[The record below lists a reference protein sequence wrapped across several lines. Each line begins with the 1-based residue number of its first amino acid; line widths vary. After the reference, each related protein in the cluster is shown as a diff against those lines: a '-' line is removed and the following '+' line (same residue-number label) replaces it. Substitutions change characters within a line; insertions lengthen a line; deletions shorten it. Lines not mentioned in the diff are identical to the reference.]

1 MSEGALLASLKP
13 ALVLRWAAD
22 PELPSART
30 VTGTVVSADISGFT
44 RLAEHLADDGP
55 RVAAETLN
63 RTINRCF
70 EPMIDEVLAR
80 GGDVLKFGGDAI
92 FVLFEASAGSAPGIP
107 TAVEPAEHI
116 DPVEPVEQRAPEVA
130 RPGADHAIQAAVAAN
145 RLQELL
151 AEVDLGI
158 DTELSMTVGVATGP
172 VELVLA
178 GTDRRELVVHGPTV
192 DECLRLEGEAEPGEV
207 LVSAATA
214 GSIPSSWVDTDDPDV
229 LVLVGP
235 GAGEAPPAPTQATTA
250 GGTGKAGR
258 ASKAAGSE
266 TELDVDAVTRVVGPD
281 LAAATGAFAGALG
294 EVRMVAV
301 AFVDLPTADL
311 DPATVEATV
320 RRSDEISR
328 RHGVTLLGTDVTTGG
343 TKLFLAA
350 GAPTAGDADVDAL
363 LGALTELVLDPGS
376 PPMRA
381 GVNRGL
387 VYAGFLG
394 SDRRRT
400 FTVMGDPTNL
410 AARLQ
415 SKAEP
420 GTIAVSQPVLD
431 GARGRYPTGELSPIL
446 VRGRLAPVTVHRLL
460 GQAVELR
467 SSPVDPEFVGRNDEL
482 ARLRGALD
490 EARRGQGAAIGLV
503 GESGVGASRL
513 IAEVADDLP
522 VGVLRLDLIR
532 RLAGPAPYA
541 AVAPALRALAAVD
554 GDGRDGVDAL
564 AQWLERVAPDVVP
577 WLPLVAPAFGID
589 AEDTEATAAIS
600 DEFRQAR
607 AIEELATA
615 LGSTLTGPTG
625 LVAED
630 LHHAD
635 PASLALCQAIADRCP
650 EQPWLLL
657 TSTRPDRPG
666 IAGGET
672 LTLGPLPIDA
682 ARTLVDELGD
692 LPAARQQALAELSG
706 GNPRFAIEL
715 VQADRAAPGGSGPTA
730 GSSSADLHSIEAL
743 ITGRIDRLG
752 HEPRLLLRTAAVLGR
767 RFSLPLL
774 RSVLAGDGAGPDL
787 IDGLSTFPNRLDR
800 LVDDEGDGWYTF
812 RSGVIHQVAY
822 DGLSTERRRQLH
834 RLVAEL
840 LGREEADPGELAWHH
855 EQAGNDHR
863 CWDISHRAAER
874 ARELGLMAEVARH
887 LTRAVAAGE
896 RAGPSVV
903 DESAITDA
911 MVELFGALVAAGEE
925 AEAVAVGQR
934 VVDRL
939 EPSVDRARFAFRYAY
954 VRGEHDGSFEA
965 GIDWLVDELERL
977 DAAPFD
983 DERRRS
989 EARAWVAA
997 GLASLHWRNASADR
1011 ALAAADRAIAD
1022 ANAAGEPGPEAP
1034 ALLTRHVVLADRV
1047 SPEREAAAEELIDVA
1062 TAAGDTRVL
1071 ISGHNNIGLDLQDG
1085 GRWDEAIRHYERG
1098 MQLADRIGDDQRRR
1112 YLAVNRAVLLGD
1124 QGRWDEARPLL
1135 DELRRQAS
1143 YGGGGVV
1150 VAWIELELGRLEVHA
1165 GRIEDGRRW
1174 LSSAADRFAVA
1185 GSRTDH
1191 YEMALLWMAA
1201 DLGDGRSGDVLDGAD
1216 RLEPIDDVP
1225 PRLLGRPA
1233 LLRGYA
1239 LLQQA
1244 RPDEAADELATAVAE
1259 TDGVYLFG
1267 HARALVGRAEA
1278 EDDLG
1283 RGRSARRTRGEAQE
1297 VLGRLGVEAL
1307 PVIPLPR

>member
-13 ALVLRWAAD
+13 ALVLRWAAE
-22 PELPSART
+22 PGLPWARS
-30 VTGTVVSADISGFT
+30 VIGTVVSADISGFT
-44 RLAEHLADDGP
+44 RLAEHLAHDGP
-55 RVAAETLN
+55 RAAAETLN

-92 FVLFEASAGSAPGIP
+92 FVLFEGPAESAGADAER
-107 TAVEPAEHI
+107 AV
-116 DPVEPVEQRAPEVA
+116 
-130 RPGADHAIQAAVAAN
+130 DHPIQAAAAAT

-151 AEVDLGI
+151 AEVELGI
-158 DTELSMTVGVATGP
+158 DVELSMTVGVATGP

-192 DECLRLEGEAEPGEV
+192 DECLRLEGDAEPGEV

-214 GSIPSSWVDTDDPDV
+214 GSIPPGWVDTDDPDV
-229 LVLVGP
+229 LLLVGP
-235 GAGEAPPAPTQATTA
+235 KGDEAPPPP
-250 GGTGKAGR
+250 
-258 ASKAAGSE
+258 ASVPAAAVVGDAAGSAAG
-266 TELDVDAVTRVVGPD
+266 LDIDGVIRLVGPE
-281 LAAATGAFAGALG
+281 LAAATDAFTGALG
-294 EVRMVAV
+294 EVRMVTI
-301 AFVDLPTADL
+301 AFVDLPTVGL
-311 DPATVEATV
+311 DPAVVNATV
-320 RRSDEISR
+320 GRADEIGR

-343 TKLFLAA
+343 TKLFLVA
-350 GAPTAGDADVDAL
+350 GAPTAGDADADAL
-363 LGALTELVLDPGS
+363 LGALTELVLAPDAPS
-376 PPMRA
+376 MRA

-415 SKAEP
+415 GKAEP

-431 GARGRYPTGELSPIL
+431 GARGRYPTGELPPIL

-460 GQAVELR
+460 GPAVELR
-467 SSPVDPEFVGRNDEL
+467 TSEVDPEFVGRDEEL

-490 EARRGQGAAIGLV
+490 EARRGRGAAIGLV

-513 IAEVADDLP
+513 IAEVAGDLP

-554 GDGRDGVDAL
+554 GDGEQATESL
-564 AQWLERVAPDVVP
+564 ARWLERVAPDVVP
-577 WLPLVAPAFGID
+577 WLPLVAPAFGLD
-589 AEDTEATAAIS
+589 ADDTEATAAID

-607 AIEELATA
+607 AIEELASA
-615 LGSTLTGPTG
+615 LSSTLTGPTG

-650 EQPWLLL
+650 ERPWLLL
-657 TSTRPDRPG
+657 SSTRPDRPG
-666 IAGGET
+666 IEGGET

-715 VQADRAAPGGSGPTA
+715 VQADRSVRRGGAPGGSPTA
-730 GSSSADLHSIEAL
+730 DLQSIESL
-743 ITGRIDRLG
+743 VTGRIDRLG

-767 RFSLPLL
+767 RFSLPRL
-774 RSVLAGDGAGPDL
+774 RAILAADGAGPDL
-787 IDGLSTFPNRLDR
+787 IDGLTTFPNRLAR
-800 LVDDEGDGWYTF
+800 LVDAAGEGWYTF
-812 RSGVIHQVAY
+812 RSGVVHQVAY
-822 DGLSTERRRQLH
+822 GGLSTERRRHLH
-834 RLVAEL
+834 RLVADL
-840 LGREEADPGELAWHH
+840 LEREEADPGELAWHH
-855 EQAGNDHR
+855 EQAGNDHD
-863 CWDISHRAAER
+863 CWTTSQRAAER
-874 ARELGLMAEVARH
+874 ARELGLMAEMARH
-887 LTRAVAAGE
+887 LDRAVAAGE
-896 RAGPSVV
+896 RAGPAAV
-903 DESAITDA
+903 DEASITEA
-911 MVELFGALVAAGEE
+911 MIELFGALVAASEE

-934 VVDRL
+934 ILDRL
-939 EPSVDRARFAFRYAY
+939 PPSVERARLAFRYAY
-954 VRGEHDGSFEA
+954 VRAEHDGSFDT
-965 GIDWLVDELERL
+965 GIGWLERELDEL
-977 DAAPFD
+977 DTAPDD
-983 DERRRS
+983 DERRRA

-997 GLASLHWRNASADR
+997 GLASLHWRNAEPDE
-1011 ALAAADRAIAD
+1011 ALAAADRAIAE
-1022 ANAAGEPGPEAP
+1022 ANAAGQPGPEAP
-1034 ALLTRHVVLADRV
+1034 ALLTRHVVLADRAR
-1047 SPEREAAAEELIDVA
+1047 PQREAAAEELIDVA

-1085 GRWDEAIRHYERG
+1085 GRWDEAIRHYEQG
-1098 MQLADRIGDDQRRR
+1098 MQLADRVGDDQRRR

-1143 YGGGGVV
+1143 YGGGGAV

-1165 GRIEDGRRW
+1165 GRVEEGRRW
-1174 LSSAADRFAVA
+1174 LTSADARFAVA

-1191 YEMALLWMAA
+1191 YEMALLWLAA
-1201 DLGDGRSGDVLDGAD
+1201 DLADGRSGDVLDGAD
-1216 RLEPIDDVP
+1216 RLQPIDDVP

-1244 RPDEAADELATAVAE
+1244 RPEEALVHLAAAAGE

-1267 HARALVGRAEA
+1267 HARALVGQAEA
-1278 EDDLG
+1278 EEDLG
-1283 RGRSARRTRGEAQE
+1283 RGRSARRTRAEAE
-1297 VLGRLGVEAL
+1297 AVLGRLGVEAM
-1307 PVIPLPR
+1307 PMIPLPR